1 MKEQAVK
8 FTLKGK
14 TAFFKQPDVNSYGY
28 FTYGQIH
35 KIALLGIFGSILGLK
50 GYNQQ
55 EKKKQFPEFY
65 EKLKEIKISIIPK
78 MSYIP
83 KSLQVF
89 NNSVGYASK
98 EEGGNLIV
106 KEQWLVNPEWTIYLK
121 INDENQILKEL
132 KERILNY
139 RFVFHPYLGKNDHF
153 ATIENTEVVDL
164 TICERPENIGW
175 INSIFPS
182 GVIKKVK
189 KPRKPNIFKYEEF
202 LPVGLSSQT
211 NHYEYEKLCFTN
223 NDVELCKEV
232 KFYNTENKIIYFI

>member
-1 MKEQAVK
+1 MREQAVK

-14 TAFFKQPDVNSYGY
+14 TAFFKQPDVNSYVY
-28 FTYGQIH
+28 FTYGHIH

-55 EKKKQFPEFY
+55 GKKNKFPEFY
-65 EKLKEIKISIIPK
+65 EKLKEIEVSIIPK
-78 MSYIP
+78 ISYIP

-106 KEQWLVNPEWTIYLK
+106 KEQWLVNPEWAVYLK
-121 INDENQILKEL
+121 VNDENEILKEL
-132 KERILNY
+132 KERLLNY
-139 RFVFHPYLGKNDHF
+139 RFIFNPYLGKNDHF
-153 ATIENTEVVDL
+153 ATIENTEILNLKIYEDV
-164 TICERPENIGW
+164 ENIEQ
-175 INSIFPS
+175 IDSIFPS
-182 GVIKKVK
+182 EIIEKIDNQ
-189 KPRKPNIFKYEEF
+189 RKADIFKYEEF
-202 LPVGLSSQT
+202 LPVSLNSQT

-232 KFYNTENKIIYFI
+232 KLYSVENKIIYFI